1 MLPEVEGRAAS
12 IKDKVVP
19 LLPNLPSSYDE
30 DLHEGTS
37 EMLFSLNYHL
47 EEVHGKIPL
56 DAKVFPTSLA
66 ERASKE
72 ELEGSFFQVTI
83 TKDTIVVVPFQ
94 LVLFP
99 FDDVSCI

>member
-1 MLPEVEGRAAS
+1 LLPEVEGRAAS

-47 EEVHGKIPL
+47 EEVKSHWM
-56 DAKVFPTSLA
+56 PTSLA

-72 ELEGSFFQVTI
+72 EVEGSFFQVTI

-94 LVLFP
+94 LVRFP